1 MADTYDVIIC
11 GAGSGGGFLAGEI
24 ASHGSVLLL
33 DAGPNIGGAPNIGVG
48 SPERRKFSTQ
58 INLGTFI
65 PDGMYTMNTGSDSYQ
80 YPLYSDLSNPN
91 SASITREAKVVGGG
105 SYVNVG
111 AWIRPRKVDWDGFVE
126 ETGVSGWTR
135 DLFEP
140 HFQKAEEILSV
151 HRDIRDNWNPGSVL
165 YEKSAQALGIPV
177 FETASNRMNCIFCGH
192 RNNAGMPCKYDALMS
207 TTVTQIPKA
216 VAAGATLVDK
226 ANVVRVEMNGRKA
239 TGVTY
244 VKDGQT
250 ITANARKLVVLSA
263 GAIGTPLIMFSSGMN
278 LVNSNVGKNLHAHPG
293 MSIEGFFPADI
304 QLGAVDRGYQWNCY
318 HYGMD
323 SNNQPMDTLIYSAGF
338 PNTSWLA
345 CQVGNFGAPYK
356 QLMRQ
361 FPQRSGAWIFLLK
374 PNVSGRVLG
383 RVEAPVVTFPMITTD
398 GVFEP
403 KGLADMKA
411 ALKQVG
417 AVLRGM
423 GAVATD
429 PNPIEPESILDQV
442 VTLKVPAAGLF
453 HSQST
458 ARAGASAANS
468 VVDTNCMS
476 HDFENLMVCDA
487 SVIPHHLSA
496 NTNALIM
503 AIASRASDFVNSQ
516 ILNTPAGPAA
526 VQEVGQR

>member
-33 DAGPNIGGAPNIGVG
+33 DAGPNIGGAPNYGVG

-65 PDGMYTMNTGSDSYQ
+65 PDGMYSINAGTDAFQ

-111 AWIRPRKVDWDGFVE
+111 AWIRPRLVDWDGFAE
-126 ETGVSGWTR
+126 ATGVTDWTKAA
-135 DLFEP
+135 FEP
-140 HFQKAEEILSV
+140 HFQKAERILSV

-165 YEKSAQALGIPV
+165 YEKAAQSLGIPV
-177 FETASNRMNCIFCGH
+177 FETASNRQNCIFCGH

-207 TTVTQIPKA
+207 TNITQIPKA
-216 VAAGATLVDK
+216 VAAGAVLVDK
-226 ANVVRVEMNGRKA
+226 ATVVRVETNGRKA

-244 VKDGQT
+244 TRDGQT
-250 ITANARKLVVLSA
+250 ITANARKLVVLAA

-278 LVNSNVGKNLHAHPG
+278 LVNSNVGKYLKAHPG
-293 MSIEGFFPADI
+293 MSIEGFFPANVP
-304 QLGAVDRGYQWNCY
+304 LGEVDRGYQWNCY

-323 SNNQPMDTLIYSAGF
+323 AQNQPMDTLVYSAGF

-361 FPQRSGAWIFLLK
+361 FSQRSGAWIFLLK

-383 RVEAPVVTFPMITTD
+383 RVDAPVVTFPMITTD

-411 ALKQVG
+411 ALRQVG
-417 AVLRGM
+417 SVLRAM
-423 GAVATD
+423 GAITTD
-429 PNPIEPESILDQV
+429 PNPIEPESILNQV

-458 ARAGASAANS
+458 CRAGVSPKNS
-468 VVDTNCMS
+468 VVDTNGMS
-476 HDFENLMVCDA
+476 HDFENLMCCDA
-487 SVIPHHLSA
+487 SVIPDHISA
-496 NTNALIM
+496 NTNAIIM

-516 ILNTPAGPAA
+516 ILNGPSGVTAA
-526 VQEVGQR
+526 QEVSQ